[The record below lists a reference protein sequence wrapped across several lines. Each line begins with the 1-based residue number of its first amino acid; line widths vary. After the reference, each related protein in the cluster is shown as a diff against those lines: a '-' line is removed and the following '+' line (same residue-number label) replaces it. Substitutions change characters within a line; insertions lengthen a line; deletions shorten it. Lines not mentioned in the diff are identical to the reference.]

1 MSHRFPRTL
10 ALSVSMLAGLVACHE
25 GDAVTDPPSLTPTP
39 TPTPAPSVQIAGT
52 WAGHVDGGGWASPTE
67 DFTATITQNAAA
79 VRAEWVSRPYGPS
92 VFEGG
97 LSRGELRGHVYVQ
110 HASANGCSINS
121 LEIKG
126 PATEARI
133 ELSGTGLCRFDPD
146 PYSLV
151 LTRATARDSGR
162 PL

>member
-1 MSHRFPRTL
+1 MIERRFSRTL
-10 ALSVSMLAGLVACHE
+10 ARWFSILLSASCACRQ
-25 GDAVTDPPSLTPTP
+25 GDPPTEPTDRQTRTPTP
-39 TPTPAPSVQIAGT
+39 PPSVQIAGA

-67 DFTATITQNAAA
+67 DFTATVTQVGLA
-79 VRAEWVSRPYGPS
+79 VRVEWISRPYGSS

-97 LSRGELRGHVYVQ
+97 LVRGELRGHLYVQ

-126 PATEARI
+126 PATATRI
-133 ELSGTGLCRFDPD
+133 ELKGMGLCRFDPY

-151 LTRATARDSGR
+151 LTR
-162 PL
+162 